1 MGLCRSLFSNNSFG
15 KLVFRL
21 TGLSLFFVCFK
32 SNVLN
37 QDESYSSFESYLC
50 YYYSK
55 GVKGESHIDFRT
67 QCVIM
72 TLGVGEAITNVVVKF
87 TKNIEFQSS

>member
-1 MGLCRSLFSNNSFG
+1 MSHIQ
-15 KLVFRL
+15 
-21 TGLSLFFVCFK
+21 
-32 SNVLN
+32 VLN
-37 QDESYSSFESYLC
+37 HICVIIIQ
-50 YYYSK
+50 K

-87 TKNIEFQSS
+87 TKDIEFQSS

>member
-1 MGLCRSLFSNNSFG
+1 MSHIQ
-15 KLVFRL
+15 
-21 TGLSLFFVCFK
+21 
-32 SNVLN
+32 VLN
-37 QDESYSSFESYLC
+37 HICVIIIQ
-50 YYYSK
+50 K
-55 GVKGESHIDFRT
+55 GVKGESHIDFRK